1 MLKNKKFV
9 NSIYMGLF
17 FVLSVVFS
25 MMIFRRSEL
34 SSQVNQLKEVLSN
47 NINVIVLLSVIAG
60 IGISVLFLVEY
71 YIGKLLLYLF
81 FKDVKPDF
89 MPYVL
94 PKILVLSVNLSLLS
108 AFNIY
113 NTIVFSIL
121 AVIAGILAMTF
132 HYTKSNKIIA
142 SLLFTSPLLL
152 DSLLSLAKVLF

>member
-81 FKDVKPDF
+81 LK
-89 MPYVL
+89 M
-94 PKILVLSVNLSLLS
+94 
-108 AFNIY
+108 
-113 NTIVFSIL
+113 
-121 AVIAGILAMTF
+121 
-132 HYTKSNKIIA
+132 
-142 SLLFTSPLLL
+142 
-152 DSLLSLAKVLF
+152 